1 MYNHFFYRLDNSH
14 GRPIDSIANEYEL
27 DDSNYFGSVRS
38 QSRSSS
44 EKEREASYIDCT
56 TYERHTIA
64 HDQSEDCHMEMNESE
79 KKE

>member
-14 GRPIDSIANEYEL
+14 GRPIDLTANEYEL
-27 DDSNYFGSVRS
+27 DESYPGSIRS

-56 TYERHTIA
+56 TYENHTIA
-64 HDQSEDCHMEMNESE
+64 QSEDSHVEMNESE

>member
-27 DDSNYFGSVRS
+27 DDSNYFGS

-56 TYERHTIA
+56 TYESRTIA
-64 HDQSEDCHMEMNESE
+64 GHYKTWTVDRGLDYGPDSGL
-79 KKE
+79 

>member
-27 DDSNYFGSVRS
+27 DDSNYFGSIRS

-56 TYERHTIA
+56 TYESRTIA
-64 HDQSEDCHMEMNESE
+64 QSEDCHMEINESE